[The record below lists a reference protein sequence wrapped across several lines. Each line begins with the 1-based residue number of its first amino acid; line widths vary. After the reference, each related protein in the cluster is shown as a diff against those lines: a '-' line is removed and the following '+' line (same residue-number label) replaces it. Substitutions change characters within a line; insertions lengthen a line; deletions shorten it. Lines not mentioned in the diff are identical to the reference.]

1 MKYPAEVLTR
11 AEVHALI
18 GACSRRAPTGIRNR
32 ALIITLYRAGLRIGE
47 ALALKPKDLD
57 ADAGTIRV
65 LHSKG
70 DKARTVSMD
79 ATAFDAVGRWVS
91 VRKCRGPVFSTLDG
105 KPITQAY
112 IRALLPRLA
121 KRAKIEKRVHAHG
134 LRHTFAYEM
143 ANEGQP
149 IHVIQQALGH
159 ANAAI
164 ASLYINHL
172 APADRL
178 ESCNISLFGQVI
190 AEWSSE
196 ERSKGCFP

>member
-11 AEVHALI
+11 AEVNALI

-65 LHSKG
+65 LHGKG

-79 ATAFDAVGRWVS
+79 ATAFDAVGRWLS

-112 IRALLPRLA
+112 IRTLLPRLA

-164 ASLYINHL
+164 TSLYINHL
-172 APADRL
+172 APVDVVNAMR
-178 ESCNISLFGQVI
+178 NR
-190 AEWSSE
+190 EWAA
-196 ERSKGCFP
+196 

>member
-11 AEVHALI
+11 DEVNALLK
-18 GACSRRAPTGIRNR
+18 ACSRRAPTGIRNR

-65 LHSKG
+65 LHGKG
-70 DKARTVSMD
+70 DKSRLVSMD
-79 ATAFDAVGRWVS
+79 ATAFDVVGRWLAI
-91 VRKCRGPVFSTLDG
+91 RKGGPVFCTLQG
-105 KPITQAY
+105 KPLTQAY
-112 IRALLPRLA
+112 IRALFRRLA

-164 ASLYINHL
+164 TSLYINHL
-172 APADRL
+172 APVDVVNAMR
-178 ESCNISLFGQVI
+178 NR
-190 AEWSSE
+190 EWAA
-196 ERSKGCFP
+196 